1 MDELLELCLK
11 RIEDLEKKLEKYY
24 HLLEVKNELDFILKG
39 SYIFEEDVNSVLS
52 GNYLMQ
58 GEEPISKNP
67 EDSTTDTDSENS
79 DTSDTNSE
87 SDTNSTASSTE
98 I

>member
-39 SYIFEEDVNSVLS
+39 SYVFEEDVNSVLS

-58 GEEPISKNP
+58 GEEPISENP
-67 EDSTTDTDSENS
+67 GDSTSDTDSENS